1 MIRSLFETKIED
13 ISAML
18 DKYPF
23 ENKQACHLF
32 FSQQYYLIQNSTRYE
47 AIGASLLP
55 FERKEEFQERI
66 QHLTGE
72 FNHDDL
78 IIDDLNKLG
87 YSELLPI
94 SPPTKSLVAFIYY
107 ELETKGADA
116 LFGISLLLEGLS
128 TKQCSKVG
136 TRIKKSFG
144 VDSEYLS
151 VHDEADR
158 VHFPNTMK
166 MIENFAQNRHTAI
179 IDNLEVSHFLYSSM
193 IKHCLSQLEKAHLR
207 QVV

>member
-1 MIRSLFETKIED
+1 MIRSLFETKID
-13 ISAML
+13 DVSGIL
-18 DKYPF
+18 DQFPF

-87 YSELLPI
+87 FSDLIPM
-94 SPPTKSLVAFIYY
+94 SPPIKALVAFIYY

-128 TKQCSKVG
+128 TRQCAKVAD
-136 TRIKKSFG
+136 RIKNALG
-144 VDSEYLS
+144 VNSEYLA
-151 VHDEADR
+151 VHDEADK

-166 MIENFAQNRHTAI
+166 MIENFSRDRHKVI
-179 IDNLEVSHFLYSSM
+179 IENLEVSHFLYTSM
-193 IKHCLSQLEKAHLR
+193 VTHCLAQLETVYFRK
-207 QVV
+207 VV

>member
-1 MIRSLFETKIED
+1 MRSLFETKID
-13 ISAML
+13 DVSGIL
-18 DKYPF
+18 DQYPF
-23 ENKQACHLF
+23 ENKIACHLF

-87 YSELLPI
+87 FSELLPI
-94 SPPTKSLVAFIYY
+94 SPPTKALVAFIYH
-107 ELETKGADA
+107 ELETRGADA

-128 TKQCSKVG
+128 TKQCAKVG
-136 TRIKKSFG
+136 RRIKNTFG
-144 VDSEYLS
+144 VDSEYLA
-151 VHDEADR
+151 VHDEADK

-166 MIENFAQNRHTAI
+166 MIESFSRDRHKVI
-179 IDNLEVSHFLYSSM
+179 IENLEVSHFLYTSM
-193 IKHCLSQLEKAHLR
+193 IRHCLAQLEKANFR
-207 QVV
+207 KAV